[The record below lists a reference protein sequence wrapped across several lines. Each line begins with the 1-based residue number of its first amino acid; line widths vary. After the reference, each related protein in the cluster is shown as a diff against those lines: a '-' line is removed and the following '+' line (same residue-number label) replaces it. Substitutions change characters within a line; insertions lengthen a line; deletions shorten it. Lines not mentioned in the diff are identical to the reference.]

1 MTKTVP
7 SNPQFQY
14 NQRYIWLI
22 SLTAALGG
30 FLFGYDWVV
39 IGGAKPFYEP
49 FFNIT
54 SPSDQGWGTSSAL
67 VGCMGGAILCILL
80 SDKLGR
86 KRLLI
91 FSGFLFSLS
100 ALGTAL
106 SDTFW
111 WFNTYRIIGG
121 IAMGIALNLSPLY
134 IAEISPPEKRGMFVT
149 INQLLVMVGV
159 LLAQLC
165 NWQIS
170 LIDTNL
176 PDNATFEMI
185 ANSWSGQNAWR
196 WMFGAEMIPAT
207 LFFSLMFLVP
217 ESARWLVK
225 NNQSEKARSVLE
237 RIGGKDYSEISI
249 KAINMTLEKSE
260 LGKVH
265 YKDLLKKPLPKLI
278 GIGIFLSF
286 LQQWSGINVVIYY
299 AADIFQAAGYNLK
312 QMMLNIVVIGGV
324 MVLSVFITIFT
335 VDKFGRKKLLLIG
348 TGAMAILYTMIG
360 YSFLVEK
367 GGLTVVILVLLNVMF
382 YSFTLAPLLW
392 VVLSEIFPTRIRGA
406 AISIGALAHWIGN
419 FTLTYF
425 FPVIKENLGW
435 ANNFWLYGVI
445 CAFGFL
451 VVYFVLPET
460 KGKSLE
466 ELEKDFN

>member
-1 MTKTVP
+1 M
-7 SNPQFQY
+7 SNPASSNPLFEY

-49 FFNIT
+49 YFNIT
-54 SPSDQGWGTSSAL
+54 SVSDQGWGTSSAL
-67 VGCMGGAILCILL
+67 VGCMLGAILCIIL

-100 ALGTAL
+100 ALGTAF
-106 SDTFW
+106 SETFW
-111 WFNTYRIIGG
+111 WFNAYRIIGG

-149 INQLLVMVGV
+149 INQLLVMIGV
-159 LLAQLC
+159 LLAQIC

-170 LIDTNL
+170 LIDQNL
-176 PDNATFEMI
+176 PDNASFETI
-185 ANSWSGQNAWR
+185 ASSWSGQVGWR
-196 WMFGAEMIPAT
+196 WMFGAEMIPAM
-207 LFFSLMFLVP
+207 LFFLLMFLVP

-225 NNQSEKARSVLE
+225 NNQEDQARKVLE
-237 RIGGKDYSEISI
+237 KIGGSNYSEVSISEI
-249 KAINMTLEKSE
+249 KTTLAEGD

-265 YKDLLKKPLPKLI
+265 FQDLLRRPLPKLI
-278 GIGIFLSF
+278 VIGIFLAL
-286 LQQWSGINVVIYY
+286 LQQWSGVNVVIYY

-348 TGAMAILYTMIG
+348 TGAMAILYGLIG
-360 YSFLVEK
+360 YSFSVDQ
-367 GGLTVVILVLLNVMF
+367 GGWVIVLLVLTNVMF

-406 AISIGALAHWIGN
+406 AISIGALAHWVGN

-425 FPVIKENLGW
+425 FPAIKENLGW
-435 ANNFWLYGVI
+435 ANNFWLYGLI
-445 CAFGFL
+445 CAIGFI
-451 VVYFVLPET
+451 VVYLILPET

-466 ELEKDFN
+466 KLEKELL